1 MNNRDKQRRAEEQ
14 LEKHHAMDN
23 NLSIGMK
30 VAAVAVGGV
39 VVGALTAGIGLV
51 PYIAVVGAAAVASG
65 GAGFVFSSSFLTY
78 LPVAY
83 QYRRPSDS
91 RLILGSENSQE
102 AAAWKAAIE
111 EQILKL
117 EATRKPMLPATAD
130 PDVISRI
137 LGSSS
142 VGSGWTKVGQM
153 EGMRIM
159 QQTDFN
165 NERNFTED
173 MLMAISGSPLIPPPT
188 GRLCRKAQILVPCS
202 PINAFLALMELT
214 WPTPQCT
221 HRVVQQVD
229 DHVDILGVC
238 TPLSQ
243 DRSSVCPWLESKRL
257 LVGAL
262 TRFWFLD
269 DDGSY
274 MITLSPTTNPEFP
287 SPEDRLPHK
296 GMKELPLSLD
306 AVFTVSPHKN
316 QDLFD
321 DDLRQ
326 ALVTCTVQINTKD
339 GTWRNVC
346 EGTRNEFLNSFVVQL
361 LDLRDRIFL
370 SKFELEGEKFL
381 AGRGAPCGTTRP
393 SGSMSPNSTMASGRK
408 QPQPQRSTSGEMHT
422 GGVTTTQPVDYSKA
436 KKDLA
441 EGTAGGDRL

>member
-1 MNNRDKQRRAEEQ
+1 
-14 LEKHHAMDN
+14 
-23 NLSIGMK
+23 
-30 VAAVAVGGV
+30 
-39 VVGALTAGIGLV
+39 
-51 PYIAVVGAAAVASG
+51 
-65 GAGFVFSSSFLTY
+65 
-78 LPVAY
+78 
-83 QYRRPSDS
+83 
-91 RLILGSENSQE
+91 LILGSENSQE
-102 AAAWKAAIE
+102 AVAWKAAIE

-117 EATRKPMLPATAD
+117 EANRRPMLPATAD

-137 LGSSS
+137 LGNSS
-142 VGSGWTKVGQM
+142 VGCGWTKVGLV

-173 MLMAISGSPLIPPPT
+173 MLMAISGSPPPPT
-188 GRLCRKAQILVPCS
+188 GRLCRKTQILVPCS
-202 PINAFLALMELT
+202 PINTFLALMELT
-214 WPTPQCT
+214 WPTPQSSI
-221 HRVVQQVD
+221 RIVQQVD

-238 TPLSQ
+238 APLPQ
-243 DRSSVCPWLESKRL
+243 DPSSACSWLESKRF

-274 MITLSPTTNPEFP
+274 MITLSPTATPEFP
-287 SPEDRLPHK
+287 FAEDRLPYK
-296 GMKELPLSLD
+296 GLKELPLSLD

-339 GTWRNVC
+339 NTWRNVC

-381 AGRGAPCGTTRP
+381 ANRPAPVGTIKP
-393 SGSMSPNSTMASGRK
+393 SGSLSPNSAMASGRK
-408 QPQPQRSTSGEMHT
+408 QPQSQRSTSGEAHA
-422 GGVTTTQPVDYSKA
+422 GGVTTSQPVDYSKG
-436 KKDLA
+436 KKEVTESGSGSGKRLLHLPSCDACTLLPPVTRKEICPPRHGQQPRRSDLS
-441 EGTAGGDRL
+441 EPRGQC